1 MISRIT
7 KTTPSTKLEA
17 ACAAHELH
25 LHIDSGGEMPDRQ
38 TSDHGWA
45 PLANVRMEIQ
55 AAPDVGA
62 ETLVRLVK
70 SAIMNAMLALKVV
83 DLDLGQRLRPSPL
96 IELSRILLVDGGR
109 LARQGLGNLAE
120 EQLGTSAVLNGH
132 LTPEAGK
139 SIGLAKSRRNEIRRR
154 LVKKALL
161 K

>member
-7 KTTPSTKLEA
+7 KTTPLTKHEA
-17 ACAAHELH
+17 PCAAHELH
-25 LHIDSGGEMPDRQ
+25 LRIDSGGEMSDQ

-45 PLANVRMEIQ
+45 PLVNVCMEIQ
-55 AAPDVGA
+55 FAPDVGA

-70 SAIMNAMLALKVV
+70 SAIMNARLALKVV
-83 DLDLGQRLRPSPL
+83 GLDLGQRLRPSPL

-109 LARQGLGNLAE
+109 LARRGLGNLAE
-120 EQLGTSAVLNGH
+120 EQLGTSAVVNGH
-132 LTPEAGK
+132 LTSGAEK
-139 SIGLAKSRRNEIRRR
+139 SIGLAKSRRNKTRRR